1 LGEMPPKTGSIA
13 VPVMWRERPLAC
25 INLHYIL
32 SAMTMEQVAERYL
45 APMRAAAAKIEKA
58 LAQQGG
64 PDGVVE
70 KKRLR

>member
-1 LGEMPPKTGSIA
+1 
-13 VPVMWRERPLAC
+13 MWRGRPLAC

-58 LAQQGG
+58 LEQQGG
-64 PDGVVE
+64 PEGVLE
-70 KKRLR
+70 RKRPRG